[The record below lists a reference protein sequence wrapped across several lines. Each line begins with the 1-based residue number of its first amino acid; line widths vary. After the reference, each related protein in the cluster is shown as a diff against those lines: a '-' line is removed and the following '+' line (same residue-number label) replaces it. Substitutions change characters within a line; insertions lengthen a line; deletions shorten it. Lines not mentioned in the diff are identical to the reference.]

1 MKNDSVNGKLLQR
14 GNVSRPKKDTLLAEG
29 KLVKDVPKQEK
40 IEVSNDIK
48 DTEIHND
55 NTDSHK
61 INKDKSLQK
70 PKSINRLFNSVKRL
84 NGTEPSLVCTNL
96 PQMTSIPEVSEDTEP
111 ITEVLPI
118 EIPKEDNK
126 KQLPVKQSQKI
137 LGMAKNWENRNSKIE
152 ENDTVI
158 DEKEFEER
166 TSIKHNP
173 KLLKRLYNTK
183 KRLCGNEI

>member
-14 GNVSRPKKDTLLAEG
+14 GNVSRPKKDNLLAEG

-40 IEVSNDIK
+40 IEASNEIK
-48 DTEIHND
+48 NTGIDYE
-55 NTDSHK
+55 NTDSQT
-61 INKDKSLQK
+61 INKDKILQK

-96 PQMTSIPEVSEDTEP
+96 PQMSSIPEVSEDTET
-111 ITEVLPI
+111 ITEVLQL
-118 EIPKEDNK
+118 EIHKEDNK
-126 KQLPVKQSQKI
+126 KQLPVKPSQKI
-137 LGMAKNWENRNSKIE
+137 LGMAKNWDNRNSKIE
-152 ENDTVI
+152 ENEIVI

-166 TSIKHNP
+166 TSIIHNP